1 MISSSVIS
9 FIGPSSPQRRYGQG
23 TDYKKECLY
32 IYLYHAQVGIQS
44 LGSRR
49 HCTKSNHVDGEAY
62 RFPLCVHSF
71 RRALPA
77 SLPHVPRTRRRRGSL
92 AGSPS
97 PNHEWGIQLS
107 GKSHESQGYMS
118 ACASCTGSTR
128 SSETPATS
136 FPYPSAYFTP
146 RVVHAAAPLH
156 TIHNTQRK
164 KATHISVSR
173 LSFGV
178 IRRLRMVL
186 HPARCRRTCAVGMV
200 CPLP

>member
-1 MISSSVIS
+1 MIDSSVVP
-9 FIGPSSPQRRYGQG
+9 FIGPFPLQRRYVQG

-49 HCTKSNHVDGEAY
+49 YCTKSSHEGEEAY
-62 RFPLCVHSF
+62 RFPLYGHRF

-77 SLPHVPRTRRRRGSL
+77 SLPHVQRTRRRRGSQ

-97 PNHEWGIQLS
+97 PNHEWGIQPS
-107 GKSHESQGYMS
+107 GNHHEVEGYMS

-128 SSETPATS
+128 LSEIPATS
-136 FPYPSAYFTP
+136 FPYPSAYITP

-156 TIHNTQRK
+156 TIQTTHTK
-164 KATHISVSR
+164 KAPHTHVSR
-173 LSFGV
+173 LFQ
-178 IRRLRMVL
+178 
-186 HPARCRRTCAVGMV
+186 
-200 CPLP
+200 